1 MVEWKANLQTKSG
14 SWPRPMGNEIKEKLT
29 RLPTE
34 PGVYLMKDAAGKVLY
49 VGKAVNL
56 RSRVRSYFQ
65 DSADL
70 QPRIRQMVEEAADLD
85 YVVVGSEKEA
95 LILEFNLIQEHR
107 PYYNVRFRD
116 DKRYP
121 LIRIP
126 VSVPY
131 PPVMVVRRPALDG
144 ARYFGPYVSTRSMRE
159 TIRLLR
165 RLFGLRFARRD
176 ERLTCAGYPLYPNGL
191 TRRRPST
198 LLGVT
203 PKSLRG
209 RPSTLLGV
217 TPKSL
222 RGRPSTL
229 LGVTPKSLRGRP
241 STLLGVTPKSLRG
254 RPCLDYSLG
263 LCLGP
268 CAGAVSEEEY
278 AAALQKT
285 VAFLEGHNEGLLR
298 RLREEMEQ
306 ASEQLRFEAAA
317 RLRDRIS
324 AVEAVTAKQ
333 MIVAEKREDADLIA
347 AALEQD
353 LACVV
358 VFQVREGR
366 LIGQNHFFLEGI
378 TGLEEG
384 EVLTTFLKTYY
395 LWSASAPN
403 QVLLTHQIE
412 DKPGIANL
420 LMERRGGRVR
430 LLAPQ
435 KGKKRK
441 LIELAARNAEHYLRE
456 ALGREETSRRKAEE
470 ALVELKNVLGLPSPP
485 ARIECY
491 DISNLFGRQA
501 VGSMVVFEG
510 GAPKKSDYR
519 RFKIHLK
526 EGQPAAAV
534 RPDDFAMMREVLTR
548 RLESGLQGSERFPRM
563 PDLIL
568 VDGGKGQL
576 NVALS
581 VLQQAGLNTPAAGLA
596 KEFEHL
602 YVKQRP
608 EPIVLPRHSRSLH
621 LLQAIRDEAHRF
633 AISYHRVLRKR
644 EAVTTILRSIP
655 GIGPKRHQALLSRFP
670 SLEAIRRASV
680 EEVAAVPGMT
690 RGAAETLL
698 TNLRAGAPTT
708 SSREE
713 E

>member
-191 TRRRPST
+191 TRR
-198 LLGVT
+198 
-203 PKSLRG
+203 
-209 RPSTLLGV
+209 
-217 TPKSL
+217 
-222 RGRPSTL
+222 
-229 LGVTPKSLRGRP
+229 RP